1 MNNKMKKAAFLLDE
15 IGNVSDVYLQEALA
29 YKKSRWNARPW
40 IAAVACIL
48 AVVIVGGGLLNSPL
62 MDNIFGNLNKAEQPQ
77 AATPATLD
85 SFLSANRET
94 LNCTKIAAD
103 EVDYFGSTYLVLQY
117 EGNETLYRSRNL
129 TAREVERINEL
140 LGSGDSVG
148 ANSPD
153 LLCRVW
159 LVCEDG
165 TVLSPYLKN
174 TDGNKGHAVLFAYEA
189 EILPSSSLIS
199 CISDILNSLDRK
211 DGKHYETQN
220 SLASVCF
227 IHNRSAFGSCLLR
240 RNAVG
245 TEQK

>member
-48 AVVIVGGGLLNSPL
+48 AVVIVGGGLLTSPL
-62 MDNIFGNLNKAEQPQ
+62 LKNVFDGSNKAEQPQ

-94 LNCTKIAAD
+94 LSCTKIAAD
-103 EVDYFGSTYLVLQY
+103 EVNYFGSTYLVLQY
-117 EGNETLYRSRNL
+117 EGDETLYRSRNL
-129 TAREVERINEL
+129 TDREVERINEL
-140 LGSGDSVG
+140 LGKGDSVG

-174 TDGNKGHAVLFAYEA
+174 TDGNKGHAVLFDYEA

-199 CISDILNSLDRK
+199 CISDILN
-211 DGKHYETQN
+211 
-220 SLASVCF
+220 
-227 IHNRSAFGSCLLR
+227 
-240 RNAVG
+240 
-245 TEQK
+245 

>member
-29 YKKSRWNARPW
+29 YKKSRWNARPR

-48 AVVIVGGGLLNSPL
+48 AVVIVGGGLLTSPL
-62 MDNIFGNLNKAEQPQ
+62 LKNVFDGSNKAEQPQ

-94 LNCTKIAAD
+94 LSCTKIAAD
-103 EVDYFGSTYLVLQY
+103 EVNYFGSTYLVLQY
-117 EGNETLYRSRNL
+117 EGDETLYRSRNL
-129 TAREVERINEL
+129 TSREVERINEL
-140 LGSGDSVG
+140 LGKGDSVG

-174 TDGNKGHAVLFAYEA
+174 TDGNKGHAVLFDYEA

-199 CISDILNSLDRK
+199 CISDILN
-211 DGKHYETQN
+211 
-220 SLASVCF
+220 
-227 IHNRSAFGSCLLR
+227 
-240 RNAVG
+240 
-245 TEQK
+245 

>member
-48 AVVIVGGGLLNSPL
+48 AVVIVGGGLLTSPL
-62 MDNIFGNLNKAEQPQ
+62 LKNVFDGSNKAEQPQ
-77 AATPATLD
+77 VATPATLD

-94 LNCTKIAAD
+94 LSCTKIAAE
-103 EVDYFGSTYLVLQY
+103 EVNYFGSTYLVLQY
-117 EGNETLYRSRNL
+117 EGDETLYRSRNL

-140 LGSGDSVG
+140 LGKGDSVG

-174 TDGNKGHAVLFAYEA
+174 TDGNKGHAVLFDYEA

-199 CISDILNSLDRK
+199 CISDILN
-211 DGKHYETQN
+211 
-220 SLASVCF
+220 
-227 IHNRSAFGSCLLR
+227 
-240 RNAVG
+240 
-245 TEQK
+245 

>member
-48 AVVIVGGGLLNSPL
+48 AVVIVGGGLLTSPL
-62 MDNIFGNLNKAEQPQ
+62 LKNVFDGSNKAEQPQ

-94 LNCTKIAAD
+94 LSCTKIAAD
-103 EVDYFGSTYLVLQY
+103 EVNYFGSTYLVLQY
-117 EGNETLYRSRNL
+117 EGDETLYRSRNL
-129 TAREVERINEL
+129 TSREVERINEL
-140 LGSGDSVG
+140 LGKGDSVG

-174 TDGNKGHAVLFAYEA
+174 TDGNKGHAVLFDYEA

-199 CISDILNSLDRK
+199 CISDILN
-211 DGKHYETQN
+211 
-220 SLASVCF
+220 
-227 IHNRSAFGSCLLR
+227 
-240 RNAVG
+240 
-245 TEQK
+245 

>member
-62 MDNIFGNLNKAEQPQ
+62 LKNVFDGSNKAEQPQ

-94 LNCTKIAAD
+94 LSCTKIAAD
-103 EVDYFGSTYLVLQY
+103 EVNYFGSTYLVLQY
-117 EGNETLYRSRNL
+117 EGDETLYRSRNL

-140 LGSGDSVG
+140 LGKGDSVG

-174 TDGNKGHAVLFAYEA
+174 TDGNKGHAVLFDYEA

-199 CISDILNSLDRK
+199 CISDILN
-211 DGKHYETQN
+211 
-220 SLASVCF
+220 
-227 IHNRSAFGSCLLR
+227 
-240 RNAVG
+240 
-245 TEQK
+245 

>member
-48 AVVIVGGGLLNSPL
+48 AVVIVGGGLLTSPL
-62 MDNIFGNLNKAEQPQ
+62 LKNVFDGLNKAEQPQ

-94 LNCTKIAAD
+94 LSCTKIAAD
-103 EVDYFGSTYLVLQY
+103 EVNYFGSTYLVLQY
-117 EGNETLYRSRNL
+117 EGDETLYRSRNL

-140 LGSGDSVG
+140 LGKGDSVG

-174 TDGNKGHAVLFAYEA
+174 TDGNKGHAVLFDYEA

-199 CISDILNSLDRK
+199 CISDILN
-211 DGKHYETQN
+211 
-220 SLASVCF
+220 
-227 IHNRSAFGSCLLR
+227 
-240 RNAVG
+240 
-245 TEQK
+245 

>member
-15 IGNVSDVYLQEALA
+15 VGNVSDVYLQEALA
-29 YKKSRWNARPW
+29 YKKERFNARPW

-62 MDNIFGNLNKAEQPQ
+62 LDNIFDGFNKAEVPEQENPEQ
-77 AATPATLD
+77 QVSATLD
-85 SFLSANRET
+85 SFLSANRGT
-94 LNCTKIAAD
+94 LNCTAMKETEIT
-103 EVDYFGSTYLVLQY
+103 YFGSTYLVLQY
-117 EGNETLYRSRNL
+117 EGDETLYRSRNL
-129 TAREVERINEL
+129 TSREVDQI
-140 LGSGDSVG
+140 LGMVGNGSSVG

-174 TDGNKGHAVLFAYEA
+174 TDGNRGHAVLFDYEA

-199 CISDILNSLDRK
+199 CISDILN
-211 DGKHYETQN
+211 
-220 SLASVCF
+220 
-227 IHNRSAFGSCLLR
+227 
-240 RNAVG
+240 
-245 TEQK
+245 